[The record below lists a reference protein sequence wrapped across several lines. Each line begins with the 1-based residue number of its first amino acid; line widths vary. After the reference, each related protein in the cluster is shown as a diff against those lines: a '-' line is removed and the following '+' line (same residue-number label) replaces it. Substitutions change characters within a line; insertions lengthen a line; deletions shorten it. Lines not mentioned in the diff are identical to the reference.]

1 MIFFKFFLKFLII
14 ILQFVIYYSITI
26 ALNIE
31 SQFIFYSFS
40 VYLALNILVGTY
52 SLKNNLI
59 WENLKK
65 QFQIHIEFFVVIFIT
80 DFFFFYNEK
89 ILELFFISLIF
100 IFLNIL
106 LITSIKNFF
115 WKYLS
120 KRIIIIGTGDTARHF
135 SDLIKIH
142 HSSMYDLIGFVQVQ
156 NEIKVPEGKV
166 LCKYEDIFDFLKRNS
181 IDEIIVA
188 LPEIASKKLNWRK
201 ISEELDGKVETI
213 KFIPDKKG
221 IFNFS
226 SKIQDYDG
234 LFLLTTNNYIKSKL
248 RNTVK
253 RIMDIVLGLVG
264 VFILGILVLIF
275 SKKIKKDG
283 GSIFFKHTRIG
294 KDLKEFKIYKFRT
307 MYVDAEKRLHE
318 MLKDEKIRE
327 EYYKNFKLRIDPRIT
342 PVGEFLR
349 KTSLDEFPQF
359 INVLKG
365 EMSLVGPR
373 PIVQRELEIH
383 YGKEVA
389 KKIFQIKPGITGMWQ
404 SHGRSDIEDYDE
416 RIASDL
422 YYIKNWS
429 LWLDIVILLKTIKYV
444 IYRKGAY

>member
-1 MIFFKFFLKFLII
+1 MIFFKYFLQFLII

-31 SQFIFYSFS
+31 SKFIFYSFS
-40 VYLALNILVGTY
+40 VYLALNILIGTY

-59 WENLKK
+59 WENLKN
-65 QFQIHIEFFVVIFIT
+65 QFQLHIEFFVVISIT
-80 DFFFFYNEK
+80 DFFFFYNEQ
-89 ILELFFISLIF
+89 ILKFFFISFIF

-120 KRIIIIGTGDTARHF
+120 KKIIIIGTGDTAKHF

-142 HSSMYDLIGFVQVQ
+142 HSSMYDLLGFIQVQ
-156 NEIKVPEGKV
+156 NEIKVPKDQV
-166 LCKYEDIFDFLKRNS
+166 ICKYEDIFDFIKTNP
-181 IDEIIVA
+181 IDEIVVA
-188 LPEIASKKLNWRK
+188 LPGIVPKKLNWRK
-201 ISEELDGKVETI
+201 ISEELDGKVEKI
-213 KFIPDKKG
+213 KFIPDSKG
-221 IFNFS
+221 IFNFN

-234 LFLLTTNNYIKSKL
+234 LLLLTTSNYIKSKF
-248 RNTVK
+248 RNIVK
-253 RIMDIVLGLVG
+253 RMMDIILGSVG

-275 SKKIKKDG
+275 SRKIKKDG
-283 GSIFFKHTRIG
+283 GPIFFKHTRIG

-307 MYVDAEKRLHE
+307 MYVDAEKRLQE
-318 MLKDEKIRE
+318 MFKDEKVQK
-327 EYYKNFKLRIDPRIT
+327 EYYKNFKLKNDPRIT

-365 EMSLVGPR
+365 EMSLIGPR
-373 PIVQRELEIH
+373 PIIQRELEIH
-383 YGKEVA
+383 YGKEIA

-429 LWLDIVILLKTIKYV
+429 LWLDIVILLKTIKCV